1 MAYLLFL
8 LTNAALFVRPAELL
22 PALGDVPL
30 YLALIV
36 LTILCSLQRLHN
48 QFSLRTMIQQPINL
62 CVALMVVAV
71 ALSHVSRGANAAAA
85 TGVFAMFKVVVYY
98 MLLVALVNTPQR
110 LRTFLMCTAICSTA
124 MVAWSI
130 NDYHKFVAEF
140 SGRSDLREIKERE
153 RWLGP
158 NEPHLLRHTP
168 ESQGVTPDG
177 QEIWLF
183 RLCGLGIFH
192 DPNDLSLLIAV
203 TTIISCYFL
212 VDPHIGT
219 KRWLWLVPLA
229 VMATAYYYTFSRG
242 GLLACGFA
250 ATVWLATRHGGRVA
264 IALGVLGLATLPI
277 ALGRHASMSISDGTG
292 QQRIQA
298 WSEGLVQL
306 KSPRVLFGIG
316 EGMYSEVAGLV
327 AHNSYVHSFVELGIV
342 GGAIFFGCFY
352 FPAYAFY
359 RIKRDGIAVEH
370 PELARMLPYVAAIL
384 AAWCMGMA
392 SLSRCYVAP
401 TYMVVGVCAAYLNL
415 VGYHRKS
422 PRPLQTI
429 NIYSVRRWAACSAAL
444 LVCCFLFV
452 KLFAR
457 YSGG

>member
-30 YLALIV
+30 YLGLIL
-36 LTILCSLQRLHN
+36 LTIACAAQRLHN
-48 QFSLRTMIQQPINL
+48 QFSLRTMVQQPINL
-62 CVALMVVAV
+62 CVAAMVVAV
-71 ALSHVSRGANAAAA
+71 VLSHVTRGAAGAAA
-85 TGVFAMFKVVVYY
+85 TGAFAMFKVVVYY

-110 LRTFLMCTAICSTA
+110 LRTFLMCTALCSTA
-124 MVAWSI
+124 MIAWSL
-130 NDYHKFVAEF
+130 NDYHQFVAEF

-158 NEPHLLRHTP
+158 DEPHVLRHTP
-168 ESQGVTPDG
+168 ESQGFTPDG
-177 QEIWLF
+177 HEIWLF

-192 DPNDLSLLIAV
+192 DPNDLSLLISV
-203 TTIISCYFL
+203 TTIIVGYFL
-212 VDPHIGT
+212 LERSTGSR
-219 KRWLWLVPLA
+219 RWLWLIPLG
-229 VMATAYYYTFSRG
+229 VMAVAYYYTFSRG

-250 ATVWLATRHGGRVA
+250 GVVWLATRYGGKVA
-264 IALGVLGLATLPI
+264 IALGVLGVAAVPI
-277 ALGRHASMSISDGTG
+277 ALGRHASMNLSDGTG

-306 KSPRVLFGIG
+306 KTPRGLFGIG
-316 EGMYSEVAGLV
+316 EGMYGDLAGLV
-327 AHNSYVHSFVELGIV
+327 AHNSYVHAFVELGVV

-359 RIKRDGIAVEH
+359 RIKRDPIPIEH
-370 PELARMLPYVAAIL
+370 PELARMLPYIAAIL

-415 VGYHRKS
+415 VGYHRAV
-422 PRPLQTI
+422 PRPLQTL
-429 NIYSVRRWAACSAAL
+429 NIYSVRRWAVCSIGL
-444 LVCCFLFV
+444 LACCFLFV
-452 KLFAR
+452 KVFAR
-457 YSGG
+457 YSG